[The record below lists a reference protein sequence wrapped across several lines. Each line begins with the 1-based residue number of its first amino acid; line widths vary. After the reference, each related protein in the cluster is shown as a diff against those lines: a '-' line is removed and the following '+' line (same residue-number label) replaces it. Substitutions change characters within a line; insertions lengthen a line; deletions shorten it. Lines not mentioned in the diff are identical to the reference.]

1 MSILTHIE
9 QAYHSIVADLDHDAR
24 DMLERSL
31 TEAKA
36 EEATLKSDV
45 AAALSTAKTEAST
58 AATKYGPDVEAL
70 VTKLVSAVEGA
81 LASHV

>member
-9 QAYHSIVADLDHDAR
+9 QAYHTIVADLDHDAR

-31 TEAKA
+31 AEAKT
-36 EEATLKSDV
+36 EETKLKADV
-45 AAALSTAKTEAST
+45 STALDTAKTEAGT

-70 VTKLVSAVEGA
+70 VTKLVSSVEAA